1 MLAELLEGEGYEV
14 LREANVGA
22 LDLME
27 VSPVLDPSGRTARYA
42 AELLTHFLVPRL
54 FDLVPT
60 SLVGGEGR
68 S

>member
-1 MLAELLEGEGYEV
+1 MRAVLEV

-42 AELLTHFLVPRL
+42 AELLTHFLAPRL
-54 FDLVPT
+54 FDLVPARP
-60 SLVGGEGR
+60 LAAAGR
-68 S
+68 P